1 MTARPNCRLIAPATE
16 AAVLLQRSADHLQL
30 LNVELW
36 GVAMRLAVL
45 VLSVILIFG
54 TSALPVGAAEFGTRE
69 EAAAMVRRVQEKF
82 KKEGP
87 DATFRAI
94 NNRAP
99 GFADRDLY
107 PFVTEVATGLCV
119 ANGVTPAVTGKILI
133 DLKDQDGRFI
143 IQEFIKIATATP
155 GRGWIDYRWLNPVT
169 KTIEDKTALIERMGT
184 YYVGVGVYRNEQPN
198 ENTIG
203 LISGSPNS
211 DDTYL
216 QMAYDLADVLNDG
229 DNLRILPIAGI
240 GGPRNIRDVRYLR
253 GVDIGLTQT
262 NILNNFRRSN
272 ERMGQFDN
280 KIVYIAKLFNEEVH
294 LVARS
299 NITSIAQLQGQKVN
313 VDARGSGTS
322 YSMRDLFKAFGI
334 EIEEVSM
341 SQLEAFE
348 KLKSGE
354 IAATALIAGKPVR
367 SMAKLNMSD
376 RLHFVPIPYPAQL
389 IGDYLP
395 TTLNHDDYPDLIRP
409 GETVDTVAV
418 GAVLIAYNWPK
429 TNADRYRRVQRFVE
443 AFFPKIAEF
452 QKPPRHVKWREVNIS
467 ATLPGW
473 TRFEAAQAWLD
484 NQRSAAAAEQA
495 GGRQTAASSAAMA
508 RSGGTE
514 ERSAQRQVDPALF
527 QEFLRWRQTQG
538 R

>member
-1 MTARPNCRLIAPATE
+1 MTERPNCRLIAPATE
-16 AAVLLQRSADHLQL
+16 DAVLLQRSADHFWQS

-36 GVAMRLAVL
+36 GVAMRLAVV
-45 VLSVILIFG
+45 VLSAILIFA
-54 TSALPVGAAEFGTRE
+54 TSALPAAAADFGTRE
-69 EAAAMVRRVQEKF
+69 EALAMVRRVQEKF
-82 KKEGP
+82 KKDGP
-87 DATFRAI
+87 EATFRAI

-143 IQEFIKIATATP
+143 IQEFIKIASTAP

-169 KTIEDKTALIERMGT
+169 KTIEDKTALIERMDK

-272 ERMGQFDN
+272 ERMGQFYN
-280 KIVYIAKLFNEEVH
+280 KIVYIARLFTEEVH
-294 LVARS
+294 LVAR
-299 NITSIAQLQGQKVN
+299 NEITSIEQLRGLKVN
-313 VDARGSGTS
+313 LDAKGSGTS
-322 YSMRDLFKAFGI
+322 YSMRDVLKTLGV
-334 EIEEVSM
+334 EIQEVSM
-341 SQLEAFE
+341 SQAEAFE
-348 KLKSGE
+348 KVKSGE
-354 IAATALIAGKPVR
+354 IAATVLIAGKPVR
-367 SMAKLNMSD
+367 SMTKLNPAD
-376 RLHFVPIPYPAQL
+376 RLHFVPVPYPSQL
-389 IGDYLP
+389 IADYYPSSL
-395 TTLNHDDYPDLIRP
+395 THDDYPDIIAA
-409 GETVDTVAV
+409 GQSVDTIAV

-429 TNADRYRRVQRFVE
+429 TNVDRYRRVQRFVD
-443 AFFPKIAEF
+443 ALFPQIAEF
-452 QKPPRHVKWREVNIS
+452 KKPPRHPKW
-467 ATLPGW
+467 
-473 TRFEAAQAWLD
+473 
-484 NQRSAAAAEQA
+484 
-495 GGRQTAASSAAMA
+495 
-508 RSGGTE
+508 
-514 ERSAQRQVDPALF
+514 
-527 QEFLRWRQTQG
+527 
-538 R
+538 